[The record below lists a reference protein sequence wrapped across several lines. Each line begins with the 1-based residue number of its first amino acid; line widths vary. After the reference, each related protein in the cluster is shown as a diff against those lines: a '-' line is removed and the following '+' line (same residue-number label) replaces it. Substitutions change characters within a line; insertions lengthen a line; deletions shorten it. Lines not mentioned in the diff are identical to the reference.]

1 MTTATPVAFD
11 RHPPLHLDW
20 PRVTVER
27 RQSAVNAGDGAGVVF
42 EVRYVDSRCSS
53 IADRATHASRAARE
67 AAALVW
73 EREPLAVWL
82 VGSGGEDGRG
92 GGEGESDCGE
102 SFYAPVWERLAVAAG
117 WVGAAFVAWTG

>member
-1 MTTATPVAFD
+1 MPTAPPVVFD

-27 RQSAVNAGDGAGVVF
+27 RQSVVNPGDGASVVF

-53 IADRATHASRAARE
+53 IADRATNASRAARE

-73 EREPLAVWL
+73 EHEPLAVWL
-82 VGSGGEDGRG
+82 VGSHGERD
-92 GGEGESDCGE
+92 GESDCGE
-102 SFYAPVWERLAVAAG
+102 SFYAPAWERLAVATA